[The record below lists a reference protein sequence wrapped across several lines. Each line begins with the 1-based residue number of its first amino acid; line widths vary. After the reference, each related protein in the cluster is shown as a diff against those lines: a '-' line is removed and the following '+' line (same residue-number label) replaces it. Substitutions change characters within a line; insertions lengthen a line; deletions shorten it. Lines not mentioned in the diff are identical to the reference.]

1 MPNAKKAAKP
11 RRTSR
16 TDRAR
21 ETFLATL
28 RETCNVSAAARAAK
42 IGRSTAYD
50 WRDADE
56 AFAAAWDDAEEEAV
70 DALEM
75 RARERAL
82 DNSDRMME
90 ILLKAHR
97 AIESITLDREVAH
110 LKDELMPRYAK
121 LIYNG
126 YWWSPERRMLQA
138 AIDET
143 QKNVSG
149 VVRMKLYKGNATV
162 VGRKSEQSLF
172 DESIATFE
180 DDAGAYNQK
189 DAEGF
194 IKLNALRLRI
204 AAGKG
209 RKL

>member
-97 AIESITLDREVAH
+97 PDKYVDKLRSEISGPGGDAIPI
-110 LKDELMPRYAK
+110 
-121 LIYNG
+121 
-126 YWWSPERRMLQA
+126 
-138 AIDET
+138 
-143 QKNVSG
+143 NVSS
-149 VVRMKLYKGNATV
+149 L
-162 VGRKSEQSLF
+162 SDEQLAAL
-172 DESIATFE
+172 EAI
-180 DDAGAYNQK
+180 GAI
-189 DAEGF
+189 GT
-194 IKLNALRLRI
+194 
-204 AAGKG
+204 
-209 RKL
+209 

>member
-1 MPNAKKAAKP
+1 MAKAPKKAAKK

-21 ETFLATL
+21 ETFLGTL
-28 RETCNVSAAARAAK
+28 RETCNVSEAARAAK

-75 RARERAL
+75 RARERAM

-97 AIESITLDREVAH
+97 PDKYVERFKGEVATTMS
-110 LKDELMPRYAK
+110 LTIA
-121 LIYNG
+121 
-126 YWWSPERRMLQA
+126 PEDA
-138 AIDET
+138 A
-143 QKNVSG
+143 
-149 VVRMKLYKGNATV
+149 L
-162 VGRKSEQSLF
+162 
-172 DESIATFE
+172 
-180 DDAGAYNQK
+180 
-189 DAEGF
+189 
-194 IKLNALRLRI
+194 
-204 AAGKG
+204 
-209 RKL
+209 

>member
-1 MPNAKKAAKP
+1 MPKAKKTPKT

-28 RETCNVSAAARAAK
+28 RETCNVSEAARAAK
-42 IGRSTAYD
+42 IGRRTAYD

-56 AFAAAWDDAEEEAV
+56 EFAAAWDDAEDEAV

-97 AIESITLDREVAH
+97 PDKYVDKLRSEISGPGGEAIPI
-110 LKDELMPRYAK
+110 
-121 LIYNG
+121 
-126 YWWSPERRMLQA
+126 
-138 AIDET
+138 
-143 QKNVSG
+143 NVSS
-149 VVRMKLYKGNATV
+149 L
-162 VGRKSEQSLF
+162 SDEQLAAL
-172 DESIATFE
+172 EAI
-180 DDAGAYNQK
+180 GAI
-189 DAEGF
+189 GT
-194 IKLNALRLRI
+194 
-204 AAGKG
+204 
-209 RKL
+209 

>member
-1 MPNAKKAAKP
+1 VTAKAKKATKP

-56 AFAAAWDDAEEEAV
+56 AFASAWDDAEEEAV

-97 AIESITLDREVAH
+97 PDKYVDKLRSEISGPGGDAIPI
-110 LKDELMPRYAK
+110 
-121 LIYNG
+121 
-126 YWWSPERRMLQA
+126 
-138 AIDET
+138 
-143 QKNVSG
+143 NVSS
-149 VVRMKLYKGNATV
+149 L
-162 VGRKSEQSLF
+162 SDEQLAAL
-172 DESIATFE
+172 EAI
-180 DDAGAYNQK
+180 GAI
-189 DAEGF
+189 GT
-194 IKLNALRLRI
+194 
-204 AAGKG
+204 
-209 RKL
+209 